1 MYLPH
6 LTGRR
11 AQVSG
16 GQTMRPANGF
26 TKRENTMSLNF
37 KTAMRT
43 GIAALTFASVAVT
56 APATAN
62 AQQQP
67 QGWFKVCDKQD
78 GNDVC
83 SVRNIM
89 TANTGQLITAVA
101 IITVTGKVNRK
112 FMQVSVPSARLIPPG
127 VLMQI
132 DGAKGSKLEYAVCM
146 PDLCITEMP
155 VTDGII
161 ANLKKGKEVV
171 FTSIN
176 FQRAPN
182 PIKMSLQG
190 FTGVFD
196 GPAMEQSKLEERQRL
211 LQEEMQKKAE
221 EARKKLEDA
230 QNAAKAQ

>member
-1 MYLPH
+1 
-6 LTGRR
+6 
-11 AQVSG
+11 
-16 GQTMRPANGF
+16 
-26 TKRENTMSLNF
+26 
-37 KTAMRT
+37 MRT
-43 GIAALTFASVAVT
+43 GLAALTFISAAVSLPAIAS
-56 APATAN
+56 
-62 AQQQP
+62 AQQAP

-78 GNDVC
+78 ANEVC

-101 IITVTGKVNRK
+101 IIDVKGKVNRK
-112 FMQVSVPSARLIPPG
+112 FMQVSVPSARLVPPG
-127 VLMQI
+127 ILMQI
-132 DGAKGSKLEYAVCM
+132 DGGKGSKLDYAVCM
-146 PDLCITEMP
+146 PDLCIAEIAM
-155 VTDGII
+155 TDGMI

-182 PIKMSLQG
+182 PIKISLQG